1 MTGDSCRELDG
12 ETTGSP
18 YVKMARTKLTGRKY
32 MRTASA
38 LPQRKARAND
48 ESRYKGRRHN

>member
-1 MTGDSCRELDG
+1 MGRELDG

-18 YVKMARTKLTGRKY
+18 YVKMARMKLTGRKL

-38 LPQRKARAND
+38 LPQRKGRVND
-48 ESRYKGRRHN
+48 ESRYKG